1 MLFRLVRK
9 TVILGLAAFGAY
21 SIYEMVRPKAE
32 QLASSA
38 GNQLPGAIDDAAD
51 TASKVRDDVAEAK
64 DDVVSD
70 LKAGLEQQQD
80 RLSAA
85 TAPLTSEPVDTEA
98 PQVGLV

>member
-1 MLFRLVRK
+1 MMFRLFRK
-9 TVILGLAAFGAY
+9 AVILGLAAFGAY
-21 SIYEMVRPKAE
+21 SLYEMLRPKAE
-32 QLASSA
+32 QLASST
-38 GNQLPGAIDDAAD
+38 GNQLPGAIDDAGS
-51 TASKVRDDVAEAK
+51 TAAKVKDDVTSAR

-98 PQVGLV
+98 PQVGLG

>member
-21 SIYEMVRPKAE
+21 SLYVLVRPKAE
-32 QLASSA
+32 QLASSTSA
-38 GNQLPGAIDDAAD
+38 ELPGAIDDASRVA
-51 TASKVRDDVAEAK
+51 AKVK

-70 LKAGLEQQQD
+70 LEAGIEQQQD
-80 RLSAA
+80 HLRAA

-98 PQVGLV
+98 PQVGLG